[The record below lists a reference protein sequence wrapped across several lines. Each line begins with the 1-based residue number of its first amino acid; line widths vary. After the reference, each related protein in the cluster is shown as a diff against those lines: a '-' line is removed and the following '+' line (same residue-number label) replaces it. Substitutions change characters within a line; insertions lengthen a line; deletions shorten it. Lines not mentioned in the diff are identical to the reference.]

1 MARTKN
7 IVGYAGLAAC
17 AVVLDQ
23 VTKAWARE
31 ALAAGPL
38 PFIPGVLDLSLVMNT
53 GAAFSIGSGSTWV
66 FVLLAAVICVGC
78 TVWVVRER
86 SMGLPLACALGAVCG
101 GGIGNL
107 IDRVAAGQVTDFF
120 ATAFIDFPVFN
131 VADIFVTCGVVI
143 AFVLAWREES
153 ANESA
158 KAAAGDA
165 ASPDEG
171 EGR

>member
-1 MARTKN
+1 MARAKN

-17 AVVLDQ
+17 AVILDQ

-38 PFIPGVLDLSLVMNT
+38 PFIPGVLDLTLVMNT

-143 AFVLAWREES
+143 AFLLAWHEES
-153 ANESA
+153 VNEAA
-158 KAAAGDA
+158 KAAGEGAAGA
-165 ASPDEG
+165 DEG